1 MRFSPRG
8 LPVSSKCQ
16 EDQHAANGVDD
27 EPYPTFCEPIRE
39 EYYARKNGVRDDE
52 DEKEVWRD
60 PHKTGTLSFTLFPG
74 WTLGTRGMYLGQRG
88 SQALEALAI
97 H

>member
-1 MRFSPRG
+1 
-8 LPVSSKCQ
+8 
-16 EDQHAANGVDD
+16 
-27 EPYPTFCEPIRE
+27 
-39 EYYARKNGVRDDE
+39 
-52 DEKEVWRD
+52 
-60 PHKTGTLSFTLFPG
+60 LFPG